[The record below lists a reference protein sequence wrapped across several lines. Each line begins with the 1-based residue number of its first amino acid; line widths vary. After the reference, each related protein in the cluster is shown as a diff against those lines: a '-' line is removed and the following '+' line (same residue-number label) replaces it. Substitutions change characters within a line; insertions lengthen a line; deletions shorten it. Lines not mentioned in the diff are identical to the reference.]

1 MQGLAQTRRVAFL
14 NRTSIFRAREVTSIP
29 ALIGV
34 RPGMECQKSL
44 TRLRGEA
51 SSRTPAVV
59 RLGKHKLSVVV
70 VGPVK
75 SIRVRRKVSFEQRQ
89 RVMGAGRLALS
100 EEQ

>member
-1 MQGLAQTRRVAFL
+1 MQGLAQTRRAAFH

-34 RPGMECQKSL
+34 RPEMECEKSL

-59 RLGKHKLSVVV
+59 RLGKHKFSVVA

-75 SIRVRRKVSFEQRQ
+75 
-89 RVMGAGRLALS
+89 
-100 EEQ
+100 